1 MHTIE
6 QSFEVRYRYR
16 VHLTEDALAPE
27 NDLLTRTL
35 VADHDKPPR
44 VLVAIDRGVLAADPG
59 LVARV
64 HAYARAHTLELAGA
78 PLELPGGEAAKNDP
92 RHLERVLAAIE
103 RGGICRHSYVVGI
116 GGGAMLDVV
125 GFAAAQA
132 HRGVRMVRLPT
143 TVLAQCDA
151 AVGVKNGINAFGK
164 KNFLGSF
171 APPWAVINDSRFLK
185 TLSARDWRAG
195 IAEAVKV
202 ALIRDAAFFERLERD
217 AEWLARR
224 DLAAMRAL
232 IARAAE
238 LHLEHIA
245 RGGDPFESGSARP
258 LDFGHWAA
266 HKLEQ
271 LTDYRLRHGEA
282 VAIGMALD
290 ATYSHLAGWL
300 GRDALERVL
309 ALLERLGFA
318 LDVPE
323 VSGPDA
329 LLTGLDEFRE
339 HLGGK
344 LTVTLL
350 RDIGQAFEV
359 HALDEAR
366 VHAGVAGL
374 RARARMRMDQLAA
387 RPCATG
393 ADR

>member
-1 MHTIE
+1 MDTIE

-27 NDLLTRTL
+27 NDLLARTL
-35 VADHDKPPR
+35 SADHGHRPR
-44 VLVAIDRGVLAADPG
+44 VLFAIDGGVLAAHPD

-64 HAYARAHTLELAGA
+64 HAYALSHGLDLADT
-78 PLELPGGEAAKNDP
+78 PLVLPGGEAAKNDP
-92 RHLERVLAAIE
+92 RHLECVLAAIE
-103 RGGICRHSYVVGI
+103 RGGICRHSYVVGV

-171 APPWAVINDSRFLK
+171 APPWAVINDARFLT

-217 AEWLARR
+217 AGRLVRR
-224 DLAAMRAL
+224 DLTAMREL
-232 IARAAE
+232 IARAAR

-245 RGGDPFESGSARP
+245 RGGDPFETGSARP

-266 HKLEQ
+266 HKLEH

-290 ATYSHLAGWL
+290 AIHSHLAGWL
-300 GRDALERVL
+300 ARDALERIL
-309 ALLERLGFA
+309 ALLERLGFE
-318 LDVPE
+318 LDAPE
-323 VSGPDA
+323 ASCDA
-329 LLTGLDEFRE
+329 LLAGLDEFRE
-339 HLGGK
+339 HLGGR

-366 VHAGVAGL
+366 VRAALARL
-374 RARARMRMDQLAA
+374 RARAGARMDQPVA
-387 RPCATG
+387 RPCASG